1 MPRYRNITTQAVIT
15 TTCVVTGGDWEEVDE
30 PAKETKIPVEE
41 DDLEDAEDDD
51 LEDLEEI
58 EPQEKEEPEETVIAT
73 PAKPTSENTGKTASR
88 KGTGKAVKK
97 SGGK

>member
-30 PAKETKIPVEE
+30 PAKETKISVEE
-41 DDLEDAEDDD
+41 DDLEDAE
-51 LEDLEEI
+51 EI
-58 EPQEKEEPEETVIAT
+58 EPEETEEPEGTVIAT
-73 PAKPTSENTGKTASR
+73 PAKPTSKNAGKAASR
-88 KGTGKAVKK
+88 KGAGKVVLK

>member
-41 DDLEDAEDDD
+41 DDLEDAE
-51 LEDLEEI
+51 EI
-58 EPQEKEEPEETVIAT
+58 EPEETEEPEGTVIAT
-73 PAKPTSENTGKTASR
+73 PAKPTSENTGKAASR